1 MKYCRKIFV
10 ILLAL
15 FSVTAQADLYYNTY
29 QGTGALP
36 NMPYYGT
43 GTLTHPTIRSTGT
56 VAAIN
61 HSWGGGQV
69 LNSGLSERVIVQYWG
84 FIYVPG
90 SGSQTL
96 TFYNSSDDGFYLRVN
111 NQVVIN
117 NWVEQGPSYYN
128 SQGSITLTGGQY
140 YALEAW
146 YYENGGGAA
155 AQLFWNQSGA
165 IALVPTSSYYLSQ
178 PAAPAQPQYTSNITT
193 AQQSRVDA
201 FRARTSTEAS
211 IHIEQIGDNNT
222 ITIVQKGASSIMG
235 IGQDKA
241 LIDGDS
247 NNITIR
253 QGVSATGNNEIKLRV
268 VGNTNTLNLNQANTT
283 QGTAIGGNGHYLYT
297 DIFGSLN
304 TLTTQQ
310 SNTGGVG
317 GHYAET
323 TISGNSN
330 NVTKLQ
336 TGNGNKIM
344 FTNIV
349 GNNNT
354 VTANQKDTGQ
364 HYLDLKLTGNGHN
377 ANIVQE
383 GSASHRATIDLT
395 NAGGSSSI
403 NLNQNSNT
411 TPQVYS
417 IQQSCANA
425 AGCSVTVTQN
435 Q

>member
-1 MKYCRKIFV
+1 MKNCREIFG

-15 FSVTAQADLYYNTY
+15 FSVVAHADLYYETY
-29 QGTGALP
+29 RGTGALP

-43 GTLTHPTIRSTGT
+43 GTLTYPTVLSSGT
-56 VAAIN
+56 VTSIN
-61 HSWGGGQV
+61 HNWGGGYV
-69 LNSGLSERVIVQYWG
+69 LNSGRAEQVLVKYWG
-84 FIYVPG
+84 YIYVPG
-90 SGSQTL
+90 TGPQTL
-96 TFYNSSDDGFYLRVN
+96 TFYNSSDDGFYMRIN
-111 NQVVIN
+111 DQVVIN
-117 NWVEQGPSYYN
+117 DWQEQGQSYYN
-128 SQGSITLTGGQY
+128 GSGAITLTGGQY
-140 YALEAW
+140 YAIEAW